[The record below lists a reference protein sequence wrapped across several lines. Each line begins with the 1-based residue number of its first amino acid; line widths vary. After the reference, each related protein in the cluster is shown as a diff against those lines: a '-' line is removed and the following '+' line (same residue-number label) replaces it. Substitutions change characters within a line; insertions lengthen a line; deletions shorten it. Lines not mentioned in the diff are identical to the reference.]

1 MSWAKLNESE
11 ESVKEVQIAEEKN
24 YSVLETDEK
33 AKEELSRVVAVANE
47 WNFLQQ
53 KATNSESANP
63 LQNPKFIEAR
73 RQPKPKMEAE
83 NLARKYGL
91 IKDTS
96 ERAYQILLD
105 LGMVEASAPINMT
118 KSEGIIDMDKK
129 EE

>member
-63 LQNPKFIEAR
+63 LQNPKRGANR
-73 RQPKPKMEAE
+73 NQRWRPK
-83 NLARKYGL
+83 
-91 IKDTS
+91 IS
-96 ERAYQILLD
+96 
-105 LGMVEASAPINMT
+105 LGNTV
-118 KSEGIIDMDKK
+118 
-129 EE
+129 